1 MIIFDLDGTTIC
13 SKHRQATLPNG
24 SLNLAHWQENSIP
37 EKIAR
42 DTLLPLADFWRSAI
56 AAQIPVIVCTARVMS
71 DADYAFLA
79 RHGLTYTACLSRKE
93 GDSTPDATLKAVALK
108 QYARSIGQTWAHFCA
123 RAVAYDDNQSVL
135 RMYAENNIRAIH
147 PDRVEAA

>member
-13 SKHRQATLPNG
+13 SKHRQATLPDG
-24 SLNLAHWQENSIP
+24 SLDLAHWVQNNTP

-42 DTLLPLADFWRSAI
+42 DSLLPLASFWR
-56 AAQIPVIVCTARVMS
+56 AAVAARLPVIVCTARVLQ

-93 GDSTPDATLKAVALK
+93 GDTTPDAALK
-108 QYARSIGQTWAHFCA
+108 VRALNQYTKSIGLTWAHFCA
-123 RAVAYDDNQSVL
+123 RAVAYDDNANVL
-135 RMYAENNIRAIH
+135 HMYAENNIRAIH
-147 PDRVEAA
+147 PDRVQAA